1 MAEPERTTSFAK
13 SVEGLHKEES
23 ALDRARSLRDQF
35 THAQEQ
41 NNEKQKPR
49 EAEKPQGETEKS
61 GSAMVKDDA
70 PVLRPTPNGPMRQ
83 MADRQAS
90 AANVVE
96 GAHGLRAKTS
106 ASPAD
111 ARRVQGATA
120 AVPRSRQRPRAL
132 DTCHH
137 LAVGQILQ
145 GLAACRKST
154 VTGLAV
160 QRQRLRSILYR
171 CIHDSGL
178 AARRGI
184 APPASLL
191 VKIAVECISTLF
203 DVVLLSGFALFW
215 AAPGWSFSNFVG
227 SKSRC
232 SNS

>member
-90 AANVVE
+90 ASKLSKERTDSAQKLQQAQQMRDAFKE
-96 GAHGLRAKTS
+96 RQQKSPDHG
-106 ASPAD
+106 
-111 ARRVQGATA
+111 
-120 AVPRSRQRPRAL
+120 
-132 DTCHH
+132 
-137 LAVGQILQ
+137 
-145 GLAACRKST
+145 
-154 VTGLAV
+154 
-160 QRQRLRSILYR
+160 
-171 CIHDSGL
+171 HD
-178 AARRGI
+178 R
-184 APPASLL
+184 
-191 VKIAVECISTLF
+191 EH
-203 DVVLLSGFALFW
+203 
-215 AAPGWSFSNFVG
+215 
-227 SKSRC
+227 
-232 SNS
+232 

>member
-90 AANVVE
+90 AARLSKE
-96 GAHGLRAKTS
+96 RTDSAQKLQQAQQMRDAFKERQQPSHDHGNDRE
-106 ASPAD
+106 
-111 ARRVQGATA
+111 R
-120 AVPRSRQRPRAL
+120 
-132 DTCHH
+132 
-137 LAVGQILQ
+137 
-145 GLAACRKST
+145 
-154 VTGLAV
+154 
-160 QRQRLRSILYR
+160 
-171 CIHDSGL
+171 
-178 AARRGI
+178 
-184 APPASLL
+184 
-191 VKIAVECISTLF
+191 
-203 DVVLLSGFALFW
+203 
-215 AAPGWSFSNFVG
+215 
-227 SKSRC
+227 
-232 SNS
+232 